1 MGEEKPE
8 TKDGLGKDVEDG
20 ISNNLG
26 VNARNARTISNTPDT
41 TFS

>member
-20 ISNNLG
+20 ISNNLS
-26 VNARNARTISNTPDT
+26 VDARHARAISNAPDAI
-41 TFS
+41 FS